1 MWVSHELDWFF
12 ATRIRIIFADLEPTA
27 RNETDPQHWYKKSI
41 IFLIKVEKVEGKD
54 GKPDLL
60 ISMDRSKLESV
71 GAPAIAAFLNKL
83 QIYKATADIK

>member
-1 MWVSHELDWFF
+1 MWVSHDLDLFF
-12 ATRIRIIFADLEPTA
+12 ATRIRIIFADLEPRA
-27 RNETDPQHWYKKSI
+27 RNETYPQHWYKKSI